1 MFTKYGFYSI
11 AQADARVGG
20 SGDDLMVRARMR
32 EHLEAIQNRFP
43 GMIGKLKII
52 EISEADYGYRLVVR
66 RSIWAQIASELTME
80 QTWSN
85 FKNEVASNPDNIR
98 SGYEG
103 ALHRIWTIM
112 YGLQPQPKFAW
123 QHQIV
128 SNALL
133 PPLRLGKKA
142 RKRRRK
148 ELQEYLDSLTD
159 VDWNSI
165 NDFPEEVQ

>member
-1 MFTKYGFYSI
+1 MWLFTIYGMYSI

-85 FKNEVASNPDNIR
+85 FKSEAAKSRGQIGP
-98 SGYEG
+98 GYNWSCG
-103 ALHRIWTIM
+103 
-112 YGLQPQPKFAW
+112 P
-123 QHQIV
+123 
-128 SNALL
+128 
-133 PPLRLGKKA
+133 
-142 RKRRRK
+142 
-148 ELQEYLDSLTD
+148 
-159 VDWNSI
+159 
-165 NDFPEEVQ
+165 

>member
-1 MFTKYGFYSI
+1 MWIFTKYGFYSI
-11 AQADARVGG
+11 AAADARVGG

-112 YGLQPQPKFAW
+112 YGLQPQPRFTRQWDA
-123 QHQIV
+123 
-128 SNALL
+128 AL
-133 PPLRLGKKA
+133 PTLRLSKKE

-148 ELQEYLDSLTD
+148 EMQEYLDSMTD
-159 VDWNSI
+159 VDWDAI
-165 NDFPEEVQ
+165 DWTGEIQ